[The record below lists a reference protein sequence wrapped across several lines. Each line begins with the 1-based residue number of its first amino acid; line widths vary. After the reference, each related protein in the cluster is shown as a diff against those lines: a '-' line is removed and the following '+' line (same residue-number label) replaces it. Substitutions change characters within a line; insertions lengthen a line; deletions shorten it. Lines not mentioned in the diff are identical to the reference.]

1 MPKVTL
7 RAVAAHDQERL
18 LAWRNSDAVAP
29 YMYSDHLISEGE
41 HAAWFARL
49 GSNPAVR
56 HWIIELDGAPVGL
69 ANLADIDLHNRRCAW
84 AFYLADPAV
93 RGLGV
98 GSFVEYWVIEYVFG
112 VLGLDKLWCEVIESN
127 KAVWRLHE
135 GFGFTREAVF
145 RNHVVKGGEP
155 LDVIGLGLLEREWRG
170 AARQAARER
179 LIARGFDLS
188 NVPPTRSTRT
198 TKLVDSVVKA

>member
-7 RAVAAHDQERL
+7 RAPTAHDQERL
-18 LAWRNSDAVAP
+18 LTWRNSDAVAP

-41 HAAWFARL
+41 HAAWFSRV

-56 HWIIELDGAPVGL
+56 YWIIELDGQPVGL
-69 ANLADIDLHNRRCAW
+69 ANLADIDLRNRRCAW
-84 AFYLADPAV
+84 AYYLADPAV

-98 GSFVEYWVIEYVFG
+98 GSFVEYWVIEHVFG
-112 VLGLDKLWCEVIESN
+112 ELGLNKLWCEVIESN

-135 GFGFTREAVF
+135 GFGFTREAIF

-155 LDVIGLGLLEREWRG
+155 LDVIGLGLLASEWRG
-170 AARQAARER
+170 AARDAARER
-179 LIARGFDLS
+179 LIAKGFDLS
-188 NVPPTRSTRT
+188 AVP
-198 TKLVDSVVKA
+198 AA

>member
-7 RAVAAHDQERL
+7 RAVAAHDQARL
-18 LAWRNSDAVAP
+18 LEWRNSDAVAP

-49 GSNPAVR
+49 GTNPTVR
-56 HWIIELDGAPVGL
+56 YWIIELDDHPVGL
-69 ANLADIDLHNRRCAW
+69 ANLADIDLGNRRCAW
-84 AFYLADPAV
+84 AYYLADPSV

-112 VLGLDKLWCEVIESN
+112 VLGLAKLWCEVIESN

-135 GFGFTREAVF
+135 GFGFTREALL
-145 RNHVVKGGEP
+145 RSHVVKGGQP
-155 LDVIGLGLLEREWRG
+155 LDVIGLGLLESEWRG
-170 AARQAARER
+170 AAREAARER
-179 LIARGFDLS
+179 LIAKGFDLS
-188 NVPPTRSTRT
+188 DLP
-198 TKLVDSVVKA
+198 AA